1 MATYACSDLHGRLD
15 LLKQIQDFLQPDDTV
30 YFLGDA
36 GDRGPNPWETIKAV
50 AQDKRF
56 IYLKG
61 NHEDMLVK
69 AMEDEVRRE
78 GCGVLGKNFALLS
91 QNGGGET
98 FLDWLLEPMKTGWWN
113 YLKKLPTYKK
123 YVNEQGI
130 TIHLCHAGFNPMQD
144 DAIPND
150 DDLLWDRCHWH
161 SKEPIFGDKELC
173 VHGHTPIPYLL
184 KRNNWSDE
192 IPDWDGGAWWYAQDH
207 KVDWDCA
214 SWYTGYT
221 VLLDLDSFDEH
232 IFSATDAINLSKKEE
247 W

>member
-15 LLKQIQDFLQPDDTV
+15 LLKQIQDFLQPNDTV

-50 AQDKRF
+50 AQDNRF

-61 NHEDMLVK
+61 NHEDMLVQV
-69 AMEDEVRRE
+69 MGDEVRNE
-78 GCGVLGKNFALLS
+78 GRGFLGKNFTLLS

-98 FLDWLLEPMKTGWWN
+98 FLGWLLEPMKASWWN

-144 DAIPND
+144 GAIPND

-161 SKEPIFGDKELC
+161 SKEPIFDDKEIC
-173 VHGHTPIPYLL
+173 VHGHTPIPYL
-184 KRNNWSDE
+184 
-192 IPDWDGGAWWYAQDH
+192 
-207 KVDWDCA
+207 
-214 SWYTGYT
+214 
-221 VLLDLDSFDEH
+221 
-232 IFSATDAINLSKKEE
+232 
-247 W
+247 

>member
-1 MATYACSDLHGRLD
+1 MAIYACSDLHGRLD

-91 QNGGGET
+91 QNGGGIISR
-98 FLDWLLEPMKTGWWN
+98 N
-113 YLKKLPTYKK
+113 Y
-123 YVNEQGI
+123 Q
-130 TIHLCHAGFNPMQD
+130 
-144 DAIPND
+144 
-150 DDLLWDRCHWH
+150 
-161 SKEPIFGDKELC
+161 PI
-173 VHGHTPIPYLL
+173 
-184 KRNNWSDE
+184 RNM
-192 IPDWDGGAWWYAQDH
+192 
-207 KVDWDCA
+207 
-214 SWYTGYT
+214 
-221 VLLDLDSFDEH
+221 
-232 IFSATDAINLSKKEE
+232 
-247 W
+247 

>member
-78 GCGVLGKNFALLS
+78 GCGVLGKTLLCFLKMAVEKLSLTGFQS
-91 QNGGGET
+91 Q
-98 FLDWLLEPMKTGWWN
+98 
-113 YLKKLPTYKK
+113 
-123 YVNEQGI
+123 
-130 TIHLCHAGFNPMQD
+130 
-144 DAIPND
+144 
-150 DDLLWDRCHWH
+150 
-161 SKEPIFGDKELC
+161 
-173 VHGHTPIPYLL
+173 
-184 KRNNWSDE
+184 
-192 IPDWDGGAWWYAQDH
+192 
-207 KVDWDCA
+207 
-214 SWYTGYT
+214 
-221 VLLDLDSFDEH
+221 
-232 IFSATDAINLSKKEE
+232 
-247 W
+247 